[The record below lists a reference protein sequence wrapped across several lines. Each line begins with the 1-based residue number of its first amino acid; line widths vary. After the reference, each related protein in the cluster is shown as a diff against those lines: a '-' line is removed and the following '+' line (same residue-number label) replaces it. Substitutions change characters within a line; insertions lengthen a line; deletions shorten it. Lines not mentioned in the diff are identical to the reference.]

1 MPLSLDSTLGDLLDN
16 PQAKAVFDQQL
27 PGVSDNPIVVIARDM
42 PLNVI
47 LSLPQAAQYGLTKE
61 KAEAML
67 AEINKV
73 VP

>member
-1 MPLSLDSTLGDLLDN
+1 MPLTLETTLGELLDN
-16 PQAKAVFDQQL
+16 PQAKAVFDQHL
-27 PGVSDNPIVVIARDM
+27 PGVSDNPIVVMARGM
-42 PLNVI
+42 TLNVI
-47 LSLPQAAQYGLTKE
+47 LALPQAAQYGLTKE